1 MGMIKK
7 LVLTTAAVAGGLYV
21 INHGLY
27 KGSVHTFWKR
37 TTAQIERNI
46 SPEFELE
53 RIKDQIA
60 KLTPD
65 MYKNISKI
73 AEEMVE
79 VKTLENRVGTLQ
91 AKLTDAKGE
100 LKVVSDAIEHGN
112 KLVSMPSGREIK
124 PTANLVK
131 DKLRTCKNIER
142 ELATS
147 QKILDAKQGGL
158 DSARQQLAEMKRQ
171 REELM
176 VMAAD
181 FEAELKTLQ
190 LEQTRAKIKLDDTR
204 LGEIKQAFESL
215 RARIEV
221 ERTKADVTTR
231 FFNDAQPVTPEK
243 KADAKDTLDEARS
256 YLNGADDKAEK
267 TESAKK

>member
-1 MGMIKK
+1 MGMFKK
-7 LVLTTAAVAGGLYV
+7 LVLTTAAVAGGLYI
-21 INHGLY
+21 INHGY

-37 TTAQIERNI
+37 TTAQIEKNI

-65 MYKNISKI
+65 MHRNISKI

-79 VKTLENRVGTLQ
+79 VKTLENRVGSLQ
-91 AKLTDAKGE
+91 AKLSDAKGE

-124 PTANLVK
+124 PTATLVR
-131 DKLRTCKNIER
+131 DKLHSCKNIER
-142 ELATS
+142 ELTNS
-147 QKILDAKQGGL
+147 QKILEAKQKGL
-158 DSARQQLAEMKRQ
+158 DSARLQLAEMKRQ

-190 LEQTRAKIKLDDTR
+190 LEQTRAKLKLDDTR
-204 LGEIKQAFESL
+204 LGEIKQAFEAL

-221 ERTKADVTTR
+221 ERTKADETAA
-231 FFNDAQPVTPEK
+231 FFRDATPAAAEK

-256 YLNGADDKAEK
+256 YLNGADDKSD
-267 TESAKK
+267 TAKK